1 MTPSLIPTLRRSKA
15 FLLACSLLIGCASQQ
30 SIDDIQ
36 AQIDSYNAELE
47 NNQIAQS
54 EIKAQLVQLE
64 IAGEADSEQA
74 TTLRQQLTALIEQ
87 QKRQTS
93 QVDKMQATVNA
104 NSSAIQAMQAEEE
117 KRKKAVQRLNKS
129 YDIIERKTY
138 EKMRDIEADEPGP
151 EGE

>member
-1 MTPSLIPTLRRSKA
+1 MAPPLIPTLRGSTA
-15 FLLACSLLIGCASQQ
+15 LLLACSLLIGCTSQQ

-47 NNQIAQS
+47 KNQIAQS

-64 IAGEADSEQA
+64 IAGEADSELA
-74 TTLRQQLTALIEQ
+74 AALRRNLTALVEQ
-87 QKRQTS
+87 QKRQAS

-104 NSSAIQAMQAEEE
+104 NSSAIQAIKTEEE
-117 KRKKAVQRLNKS
+117 KRREAVQRLNKS

-138 EKMRDIEADEPGP
+138 EKMKDIEAGEPGP